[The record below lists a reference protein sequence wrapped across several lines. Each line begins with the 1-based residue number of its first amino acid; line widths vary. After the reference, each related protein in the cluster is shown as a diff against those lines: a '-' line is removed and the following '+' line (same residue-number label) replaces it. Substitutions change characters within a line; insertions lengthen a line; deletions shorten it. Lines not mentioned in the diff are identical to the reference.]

1 MASKDPGL
9 YTDSTGEGMAGAED
23 VSLETQR
30 ELAKTLYNGD
40 KSCKACGMSIG
51 PVQSLVNQDYC
62 PSCSR
67 RKKYSLVK
75 GRMA

>member
-1 MASKDPGL
+1 MAIKDPGL

-30 ELAKTLYNGD
+30 ELAKTMYNGD